1 VEKAVAVAGLRSTI
15 VLLVLLVGIG
25 GYIYFVES
33 KRDPAAADAKPKAFT
48 ELTADSIEE
57 IRIKNADGETSHL
70 QKVGDNW
77 QLLAPQKATA
87 DTGVVGTVTSNL
99 STLEVQRVVDENP
112 SDLKQYGLEPAR
124 IDLSFRL
131 KDQKDFQQ
139 LYVGEKTPTGGDV
152 FAKRPNE
159 KRVFLISSYL
169 ESIFNKSSFDL
180 RDKAV
185 LKFDRAAADRIEIVE
200 GASTLEFTR
209 TGMDWR
215 ISKPM
220 SARADQ
226 AALEGVLT
234 RLSSTFMQKIVEPE
248 AVNPAKYGLDRPA
261 LRASVMGGGQTA
273 TLAIGRVAE
282 GARFAKDS
290 ARPEVFTVEET
301 LFTELSKDAP
311 DYRRKDLFDGRSF
324 TANRVEI
331 QRAADKMAF
340 DKSGTGEG
348 EMWKNATGQTV
359 DLMKVEDLLSK
370 LTNIRAVTFDN
381 TVPSS
386 LKMPN
391 LTVTIRFDTSKT
403 ETVTFGGSGA
413 DIVAARADEPGSA
426 KIDSMPYEEAI
437 KAIDALK

>member
-1 VEKAVAVAGLRSTI
+1 MAGLRSTL
-15 VLLVLLVGIG
+15 VLLVLLAGVG

-48 ELTADSIEE
+48 ELAADTIEE
-57 IRIKNADGETSHL
+57 IRIKNADGETSHV
-70 QKVGDNW
+70 QRAGETW
-77 QLLAPQKATA
+77 QLLEPNKAAA

-124 IDLSFRL
+124 IDISFRL

-139 LYVGEKTPTGGDV
+139 LLVGEKTPTGGDV

-180 RDKAV
+180 RDKSV
-185 LKFDRAAADRIEIVE
+185 LKFDRAAADRIEVVE
-200 GASTLEFTR
+200 GSSTIEFER

-215 ISKPM
+215 LARPL
-220 SARADQ
+220 SARADY
-226 AALEGVLT
+226 AAIEGLLT
-234 RLSSTFMQKIVEPE
+234 RLSSTFMQKIVVPD
-248 AVNPAKYGLDRPA
+248 AANLAMYGLDRPV
-261 LRASVMGGGQTA
+261 LTASVTGGGSTA
-273 TLAIGRVAE
+273 RLMIGRMDE

-290 ARPEVFTVEET
+290 GRPEVFTVEET
-301 LFTELSKDAP
+301 LFTELAKDAP
-311 DYRRKDLFDGRSF
+311 DYRRKDLFDARSF
-324 TANRVEI
+324 TANRIEI
-331 QRAADKMAF
+331 RRGADMLAF
-340 DKSGTGEG
+340 DKSGTGES
-348 EMWKNATGQTV
+348 EMWKNAAGQTV
-359 DLMKVEDLLSK
+359 DLMKVEDLVSK
-370 LTNIRAVTFDN
+370 LTNIRAVTFEN
-381 TVPSS
+381 AVPAS
-386 LKMPN
+386 LRMPN

-413 DIVAARADEPGSA
+413 DVVAARADEPGAA

-437 KAIDALK
+437 KAVDALK

>member
-1 VEKAVAVAGLRSTI
+1 MAGLRSTL
-15 VLLVLLVGIG
+15 VLLVLLAGVG

-48 ELTADSIEE
+48 ELAADTIEE
-57 IRIKNADGETSHL
+57 IRIKNADGETSHV
-70 QKVGDNW
+70 QRAGETW
-77 QLLAPQKATA
+77 QLLEPNKAAA

-124 IDLSFRL
+124 IDISFRL

-139 LYVGEKTPTGGDV
+139 LLVGEKTPTGGDV

-180 RDKAV
+180 RDKSV
-185 LKFDRAAADRIEIVE
+185 LKFDRAAADRIEVVE
-200 GASTLEFTR
+200 GSSTIEFER

-215 ISKPM
+215 LARPL
-220 SARADQ
+220 SARADY
-226 AALEGVLT
+226 AAIEGLLT
-234 RLSSTFMQKIVEPE
+234 RLSSTFMQKIVVPD
-248 AVNPAKYGLDRPA
+248 AANLAMYGLDRPV
-261 LRASVMGGGQTA
+261 LTASVTGGGSTA
-273 TLAIGRVAE
+273 RLMIGRMDE

-290 ARPEVFTVEET
+290 GRPEVFTVEET
-301 LFTELSKDAP
+301 LFTELAKDAP
-311 DYRRKDLFDGRSF
+311 DYRRKDLFDARSF
-324 TANRVEI
+324 TANRIEI
-331 QRAADKMAF
+331 RRGTDMLAF
-340 DKSGTGEG
+340 DKSGTGES
-348 EMWKNATGQTV
+348 EMWKNAAGQTV
-359 DLMKVEDLLSK
+359 DLMKVEDLVSK
-370 LTNIRAVTFDN
+370 LTNIRAVTFEN
-381 TVPSS
+381 AVPAS
-386 LKMPN
+386 LRMPN

-413 DIVAARADEPGSA
+413 DVVAARADEPGAA

-437 KAIDALK
+437 KAVDALK

>member
-1 VEKAVAVAGLRSTI
+1 MAGLRSTI
-15 VLLVLLVGIG
+15 VLLVLLAGIG

-33 KRDPAAADAKPKAFT
+33 ERDPAAADAKPKAFT
-48 ELTADSIEE
+48 ELAADTIEE

-70 QKVGDNW
+70 QKVGENW
-77 QLLAPQKATA
+77 QLLEPSKAAA

-112 SDLKQYGLEPAR
+112 SDLTQYGLEPAR
-124 IDLSFRL
+124 IDVSFRL

-139 LYVGEKTPTGGDV
+139 LFVGDKTPTGGDV
-152 FAKRPNE
+152 FARRPNE
-159 KRVFLISSYL
+159 ERVFLISSYL

-185 LKFDRAAADRIEIVE
+185 LKFDRAAADRITVTE
-200 GASTLEFTR
+200 GASTIEFTKD
-209 TGMDWR
+209 GMDWR
-215 ISKPM
+215 IAKPIA
-220 SARADQ
+220 ARADS
-226 AALEGVLT
+226 AAIEGLLT

-248 AVNPAKYGLDRPA
+248 AANVAKYGLDRPA
-261 LRASVMGGGQTA
+261 LTASVTGGGSTA
-273 TLAIGRVAE
+273 RLMIGRVDE
-282 GARFAKDS
+282 GARFARDS
-290 ARPEVFTVEET
+290 GRPEVFTVEET
-301 LFTELSKDAP
+301 LFTELAKDAP
-311 DYRRKDLFDGRSF
+311 DYRRKDLFDARSF
-324 TANRVEI
+324 TANRIEI
-331 QRAADKMAF
+331 RRGADMLAF

-348 EMWKNATGQTV
+348 EMWKNAAGQTV

-370 LTNIRAVTFDN
+370 LTNIRAVTFEN
-381 TVPSS
+381 AVPAS

-413 DIVAARADEPGSA
+413 DVVATRADEPGSA

-437 KAIDALK
+437 KAVDALK

>member
-1 VEKAVAVAGLRSTI
+1 MAGLRSTL
-15 VLLVLLVGIG
+15 VLLVLLAGVG

-48 ELTADSIEE
+48 ELAADTIEE
-57 IRIKNADGETSHL
+57 IRIKNADGETSHV
-70 QKVGDNW
+70 QRAGETW
-77 QLLAPQKATA
+77 QLLEPNKAAA

-124 IDLSFRL
+124 IDISFRL

-139 LYVGEKTPTGGDV
+139 LLVGEKTPTGGDV

-180 RDKAV
+180 RDKSV
-185 LKFDRAAADRIEIVE
+185 LKFDRAAADRIEVVE
-200 GASTLEFTR
+200 GSSTIEFAR

-215 ISKPM
+215 LARPL
-220 SARADQ
+220 SARADY
-226 AALEGVLT
+226 AAIEGLLT
-234 RLSSTFMQKIVEPE
+234 RLSSTFMQKIVVPD
-248 AVNPAKYGLDRPA
+248 AANLAMYGLDRPV
-261 LRASVMGGGQTA
+261 LTASVTGGGSTA
-273 TLAIGRVAE
+273 RLMIGRMDE

-290 ARPEVFTVEET
+290 GRPEVFTVEET
-301 LFTELSKDAP
+301 LFTELAKDAP
-311 DYRRKDLFDGRSF
+311 DYRRKDLFDARSF
-324 TANRVEI
+324 TANRIEI
-331 QRAADKMAF
+331 RRGADMLAF
-340 DKSGTGEG
+340 DKSGTGES
-348 EMWKNATGQTV
+348 EMWKNAAGQTV
-359 DLMKVEDLLSK
+359 DLMKVEDLVSK
-370 LTNIRAVTFDN
+370 LTNIRAVTFEN
-381 TVPSS
+381 AVPAS
-386 LKMPN
+386 LRMPN

-413 DIVAARADEPGSA
+413 DVVAARADEPGAA

-437 KAIDALK
+437 KAVDALK

>member
-1 VEKAVAVAGLRSTI
+1 MAGLRSTI
-15 VLLVLLVGIG
+15 VLLVLLAGIG

-33 KRDPAAADAKPKAFT
+33 ERDPAAADAKPKAFT
-48 ELTADSIEE
+48 ELAADTIEE
-57 IRIKNADGETSHL
+57 IRIKNADGETSHV
-70 QKVGDNW
+70 QKVGENW
-77 QLLAPQKATA
+77 QLLEPNKAAA

-112 SDLKQYGLEPAR
+112 SDLAQYGLEPAR
-124 IDLSFRL
+124 IDVSFRL

-139 LYVGEKTPTGGDV
+139 LFVGNKTPTGGDV
-152 FAKRPNE
+152 FARRPNE

-180 RDKAV
+180 RDKSV
-185 LKFDRAAADRIEIVE
+185 LKFDRAVADRITVTE
-200 GASTLEFTR
+200 GASTIEFTKE
-209 TGMDWR
+209 GMDWR
-215 ISKPM
+215 IARPVA
-220 SARADQ
+220 ARADS
-226 AALEGVLT
+226 AAIEGLLT

-248 AVNPAKYGLDRPA
+248 AANVAKYGLDRPA
-261 LRASVMGGGQTA
+261 LTASVTGDGQTA
-273 TLAIGRVAE
+273 TLAIGRTEE

-290 ARPEVFTVEET
+290 GRPEVFTVEET
-301 LFTELSKDAP
+301 LFTELAKDAP
-311 DYRRKDLFDGRSF
+311 DYRRKDLFDARSF
-324 TANRVEI
+324 TANRIEI
-331 QRAADKMAF
+331 RRGTEMLAF

-348 EMWKNATGQTV
+348 EMWRNAAGQTV

-370 LTNIRAVTFDN
+370 LTNIRAVTFEN
-381 TVPSS
+381 AVPAS

-413 DIVAARADEPGSA
+413 DVVAARADEPGSA

-437 KAIDALK
+437 KAVDALK